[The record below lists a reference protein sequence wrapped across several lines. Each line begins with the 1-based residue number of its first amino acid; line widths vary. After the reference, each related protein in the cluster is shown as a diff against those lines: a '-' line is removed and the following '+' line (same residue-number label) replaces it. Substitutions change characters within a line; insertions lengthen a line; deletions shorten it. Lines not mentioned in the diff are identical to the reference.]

1 MLNCCLSLHR
11 NYHQDFVIFS
21 TNDIDVWF
29 LLWSTVKPK
38 QKLKLLLFKI
48 FGPQLFKDNFGTV
61 SVDRMP
67 TMLELEYFG
76 DRQ

>member
-1 MLNCCLSLHR
+1 L
-11 NYHQDFVIFS
+11 VFS
-21 TNDIDVWF
+21 KNDINVWY
-29 LLWSTVKPK
+29 LLWSAIKPK

-48 FGPQLFKDNFGTV
+48 FGPQLFEDSFGTV